1 MNRPSLPHTKLPGNR
16 LGDID
21 LCYVTVLA
29 RAIEARGAEPAAL
42 LARFGIG
49 PELLETMD
57 ARISIP
63 RFMRLGQAA
72 ISLTGDPALG
82 LVMGA
87 LTRAVDLGL
96 AGQMAETAST
106 PLEALEQLIRFEQ
119 LTSHNS
125 RGHSRFVRQAGDS
138 IALFYS
144 IRPYN
149 AFNRFVVDAIL
160 AGWTQFLRWV
170 SGREAVLQEVRIEY
184 PDQGM
189 KERFESHFGC
199 PVRFGTDQNA
209 LVLTRTLGDGAS
221 LHHQPALYWK
231 LQRLCERELNRINS
245 AKGPAQRVKEVIA
258 PLLRGQA
265 PSAAQVA
272 SALGTTA
279 WTLRRRLARQ
289 GQSFQT
295 LLDETRRELALDYVR
310 DTPMSFAEIAWLL
323 GFSGP
328 PSFHRAFNR
337 WYDVSPGRMRA
348 RRAGTEEANRNR
360 GD

>member
-1 MNRPSLPHTKLPGNR
+1 MNQPTLPHTRPPGNR

-21 LCYVTVLA
+21 LCYVAVLA
-29 RAIEARGAEPAAL
+29 RAVGARGIEPAGL

-49 PELLETMD
+49 PELLATVD

-63 RFMRLGQAA
+63 RFMRLGHAA
-72 ISLTGDPALG
+72 ITLTGDPALG

-96 AGQMAETAST
+96 AGQMAETAPT
-106 PLEALEQLIRFEQ
+106 PPEALEQLIRFEQ

-138 IALFYS
+138 VARFYS

-170 SGREAVLQEVRIEY
+170 SGRDEVLREVWIEY

-189 KERFESHFGC
+189 KERFEAYFGC
-199 PVRFGTDQNA
+199 PVRFGMDENA
-209 LVLTRTLGDGAS
+209 LVLARNLGDGAC
-221 LHHQPALYWK
+221 LYHQPALFSK
-231 LQRLCERELNRINS
+231 LKRLCEKELNQINS
-245 AKGPAQRVKEVIA
+245 AKGPGQRVKEVIA

-279 WTLRRRLARQ
+279 WTLRRRLTKQ

-337 WYDVSPGRMRA
+337 WYGLSPGQMRA
-348 RRAGTEEANRNR
+348 RRVARDG
-360 GD
+360 